1 MRTKESKNNPEA
13 KKEWPRT
20 VEEAVD
26 RLLSSMS
33 EEDKQ
38 SLKNTPKKD
47 LIMFH
52 FGLGQYIR
60 NEFGLWQGNTELLK
74 SCEKESFFVHPD
86 EFSSIIIE
94 ALWKK
99 LRDS

>member
-1 MRTKESKNNPEA
+1 MRTKASKKMSEA

-26 RLLSSMS
+26 RLLSLMS

-47 LIMFH
+47 LIRFH

-74 SCEKESFFVHPD
+74 SCEKESIFVHPD

-94 ALWKK
+94 ALWKR
-99 LRDS
+99 LRGT

>member
-1 MRTKESKNNPEA
+1 MGTKASKKMPKT

-33 EEDKQ
+33 EKDKQ
-38 SLKNTPKKD
+38 SFKNTPEKD

-52 FGLGQYIR
+52 FGLGTHIR

-74 SCEKESFFVHPD
+74 SCEKESYFVDPD
-86 EFSSIIIE
+86 DASSIIIE
-94 ALWKK
+94 ALRKK
-99 LRDS
+99 LRGT

>member
-1 MRTKESKNNPEA
+1 MPEA
-13 KKEWPRT
+13 KKAWPRT

-33 EEDKQ
+33 EKDKL
-38 SLKNTPKKD
+38 SFKNTPEKD

-52 FGLGQYIR
+52 FGLGAYIR

-74 SCEKESFFVHPD
+74 SCEKESIFVHPD

-99 LRDS
+99 LRST

>member
-1 MRTKESKNNPEA
+1 MPKA

-26 RLLSSMS
+26 RLLSLMS

-38 SLKNTPKKD
+38 SLKNTPEKD

-52 FGLGQYIR
+52 FGLGGYIR
-60 NEFGLWQGNTELLK
+60 NEFGLCIRKKPNQYVDYSVNIYLLILLIQLPP
-74 SCEKESFFVHPD
+74 E
-86 EFSSIIIE
+86 I
-94 ALWKK
+94 
-99 LRDS
+99 

>member
-1 MRTKESKNNPEA
+1 MPEA

-38 SLKNTPKKD
+38 SFKNTPEKD

-52 FGLGQYIR
+52 W
-60 NEFGLWQGNTELLK
+60 N
-74 SCEKESFFVHPD
+74 
-86 EFSSIIIE
+86 
-94 ALWKK
+94 
-99 LRDS
+99 

>member
-1 MRTKESKNNPEA
+1 MPTA
-13 KKEWPRT
+13 KKELPRT

-26 RLLSSMS
+26 RLLSLIS

-38 SLKNTPKKD
+38 SLKNTPEKD

-52 FGLGQYIR
+52 FGLGEYIR
-60 NEFGLWQGNTELLK
+60 NEFGFWQGNSELLK
-74 SCEKESFFVHPD
+74 SREKESNFVHPD
-86 EFSSIIIE
+86 DSSSIIIE

-99 LRDS
+99 LCSS

>member
-1 MRTKESKNNPEA
+1 MRTKASKKVRKA

-26 RLLSSMS
+26 RLLSLMS

-38 SLKNTPKKD
+38 SLKNTPEKD

-52 FGLGQYIR
+52 FGLGAYIR

-74 SCEKESFFVHPD
+74 SCEKESNFVHPD
-86 EFSSIIIE
+86 DSSSIIIE
-94 ALWKK
+94 ALWKR
-99 LRDS
+99 LRYS

>member
-1 MRTKESKNNPEA
+1 MGTKESKKMPEA

-38 SLKNTPKKD
+38 SLKNTPEKD
-47 LIMFH
+47 LIMCH
-52 FGLGQYIR
+52 FSLGAYIR
-60 NEFGLWQGNTELLK
+60 NEFGLWQGK
-74 SCEKESFFVHPD
+74 
-86 EFSSIIIE
+86 
-94 ALWKK
+94 
-99 LRDS
+99 

>member
-1 MRTKESKNNPEA
+1 MPEA

-26 RLLSSMS
+26 RLLSLMS

-38 SLKNTPKKD
+38 SLKNTPEKD

-52 FGLGQYIR
+52 FGLGEHIR

-74 SCEKESFFVHPD
+74 SCEKESNFVHPD
-86 EFSSIIIE
+86 STSSIIIE
-94 ALWKK
+94 ELWKK

>member
-1 MRTKESKNNPEA
+1 MPEA

-20 VEEAVD
+20 VEESVD
-26 RLLSSMS
+26 RLLSLMS

-38 SLKNTPKKD
+38 SLKNTSEKD

-52 FGLGQYIR
+52 FGLGAYIR

-74 SCEKESFFVHPD
+74 SCKKECIFVHPD

-94 ALWKK
+94 ALWKR
-99 LRDS
+99 LLGT